1 MTVSKLKVV
10 LVEPD
15 PFAGTSRKIASYV
28 PGYGESDKD
37 GKDSSEKKDPFDVA
51 MAQTEFVGRPV
62 GGIKAKPNTHAFVQ
76 VVDKSGKILKVFNNL
91 GQGQYGTVGQNYRGG
106 HIAEQFVPPEGVTD
120 PNELA
125 RLHNE
130 HVASR
135 GKSVIEHY
143 EGEGFSRTIGEVD
156 RTAPK
161 AEVWTDWILTSV
173 RESRAEKTQ
182 IVETFGDT
190 YLYAFGEKP
199 RTLEF
204 SGLLMNTLDYNW
216 RSIFWENWDRF
227 FRATKLIDNDARM
240 YIGWDDIVV
249 EGYPLN
255 AVCTEI
261 ADMPNAMRFA
271 FVFFVTDYY
280 NISAK
285 TGFSASKSQLID
297 ASRASTAPGG
307 KKLSGTPYLYQND
320 ATTAGLLGKLG
331 GNLLAD
337 LISPELDGAA
347 YKKIEAWMGRDAAKI
362 YVEQAGASARD
373 FARSVIRAPY
383 TILAGPRAHKEF
395 LRSFVMKQAFNVTKM
410 FVDMSEA
417 SLDER
422 VFGRRGETNA
432 WWGYLSSLTFA
443 LTNNPEWAGGTPNNI
458 APANLDELISR
469 LGYASGAA
477 IGGDAL
483 YGAMKSIG

>member
-37 GKDSSEKKDPFDVA
+37 GKSSDEKKDPFDVA

-91 GQGQYGTVGQNYRGG
+91 GHSSMAAAGIRMGG
-106 HIAEQFVPPEGVTD
+106 GYIDDQFVPPDGVTD

-130 HVASR
+130 HMDRRKRSADRHERQLVEDS
-135 GKSVIEHY
+135 KHIIE
-143 EGEGFSRTIGEVD
+143 EGQPRAD
-156 RTAPK
+156 
-161 AEVWTDWILTSV
+161 VWTDWILTSV

-285 TGFSASKSQLID
+285 TGFSASKEQLID